1 MLLVSATQPVNTCRK
16 HGIIIFE
23 EEAKIRIQDAV
34 KWFILE
40 L

>member
-1 MLLVSATQPVNTCRK
+1 MLLVSATQSVNTC
-16 HGIIIFE
+16 IFFE